1 MDILIQKI
9 SKIFNIFKQ
18 EDGSGCDGCAYY
30 KNATNECNLL
40 LITEEYKV
48 VKAKNG
54 CDSYLCKNELMR
66 R

>member
-1 MDILIQKI
+1 MSALLQKI
-9 SKIFNIFKQ
+9 SKIFNMFKKN
-18 EDGSGCDGCAYY
+18 ESSCIGCAYH
-30 KNATNECNLL
+30 KDATDECNLF

-54 CDSYLCKNELMR
+54 CDSYLPKEQLLR